1 MANNFLMGGKLG
13 DFLHAMYAVKHLS
26 ERNDTAANVYMYDI
40 GWEHG
45 INNTWSE
52 LKPILE
58 SQSYINELSVLKNYE
73 LHPVQTAQQ
82 SKPILVY
89 DLELSMNGF
98 TDLGAYIRSPLLYK
112 ACWSEIYSKTFEF
125 NTSNEYAWI
134 SYPKT
139 NPDLL
144 GKILV
149 HRRYNPA
156 RLNAAFPYSDLLEL
170 YGDRMVFIGSS
181 EIDYDNFPYKNEIPF
196 YKVTTLDDWF
206 SSVNSC
212 EMMVSNLTA
221 PTVIAHALDKK
232 RIIELP
238 NSADAIHC
246 IGEEK
251 YSSNIFWYFNSNTNY
266 MGNLL

>member
-1 MANNFLMGGKLG
+1 MENNFLMGGKLG
-13 DFLHAMYAVKHLS
+13 DFLHSMYAVKQLS
-26 ERNDTAANVYMYDI
+26 KDVLANVYMYDI

-45 INNTWSE
+45 IHNTLSE

-58 SQSYINELSVLKNYE
+58 TQSYVNRLSILKNYD

-112 ACWSEIYSKTFEF
+112 ACWTEIYSKTFNF
-125 NTSNEYAWI
+125 DISDEYAWI
-134 SYPKT
+134 SYPKI
-139 NPDLL
+139 NPELV
-144 GKILV
+144 GKIIV

-156 RLNAAFPYSDLLEL
+156 RLNAAFPYEEL
-170 YGDRMVFIGSS
+170 IESYEDRMIFVGSS
-181 EIDYDNFPYKNEIPF
+181 ESDYNNFPHKGKMPF

-206 SSVNSC
+206 SAVNSC
-212 EMMVSNLTA
+212 ETMISNLTA
-221 PTVIAHALDKK
+221 PTVIAHAMDKK

-238 NSADAIHC
+238 NSADAVHC

-251 YSSNIFWYFNSNTNY
+251 YSNNIFWYLNNNTNH
-266 MGNLL
+266 MGTFL